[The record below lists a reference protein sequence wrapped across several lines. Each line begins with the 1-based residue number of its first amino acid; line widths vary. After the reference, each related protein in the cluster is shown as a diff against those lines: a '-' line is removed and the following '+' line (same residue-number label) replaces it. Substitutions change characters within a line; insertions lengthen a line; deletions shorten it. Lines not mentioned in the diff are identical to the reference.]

1 MAQFDVYENS
11 NPKTCQRTPYLMD
24 IQSDVLETLAT
35 RVVVPLRPYK
45 QGDKAVITKLH
56 PVIAIGNKEYVAIVS
71 ELAAIPLSYL
81 GAPVFSASGFRQ
93 AIINACDLVLTG
105 F

>member
-1 MAQFDVYENS
+1 
-11 NPKTCQRTPYLMD
+11 MD

-56 PVIAIGNKEYVAIVS
+56 PVIAIGNKEYAAIVS
-71 ELAAIPLSYL
+71 ELA
-81 GAPVFSASGFRQ
+81 APVFSASGFRQ
-93 AIINACDLVLTG
+93 AIIDARDLVLTG